1 MLYLA
6 RIFRMG
12 RSFSHHCSL
21 GMRCLGG
28 REREWCDGPGWKQ
41 CYIAWGRVP
50 SLYLSFPGL
59 GHGLGVEGEGG
70 HLLEIRLLL
79 EVSDGLKDEAALA
92 HTQQTSRVG
101 RVGED
106 PTCEGRWGVSSAFWT
121 LEEGRAPPKICTGVL
136 CIEILEHTCAL
147 GKSRAF
153 SFGHP
158 TLWLWGRV
166 GAFGNKAEKTPR
178 CGTHHAGSS
187 P

>member
-1 MLYLA
+1 MVRWSWVETALH
-6 RIFRMG
+6 R
-12 RSFSHHCSL
+12 L
-21 GMRCLGG
+21 G
-28 REREWCDGPGWKQ
+28 KSSQ
-41 CYIAWGRVP
+41 TVFI
-50 SLYLSFPGL
+50 FPGV
-59 GHGLGVEGEGG
+59 GARSQCGGEGG
-70 HLLEIRLLL
+70 HLLEICLLL

-106 PTCEGRWGVSSAFWT
+106 PTCEGRLGVSLAFWT

-136 CIEILEHTCAL
+136 CIEISEHTCAL

-178 CGTHHAGSS
+178 CGTHRAGST